1 MNDCGRSRFI
11 SDFGNHFKTA
21 INEAQVRC
29 VGDCFANNAL
39 AVLADDFKKFM
50 EVFLTEFN

>member
-1 MNDCGRSRFI
+1 MAVD
-11 SDFGNHFKTA
+11 KA
-21 INEAQVRC
+21 EVRC

-50 EVFLTEFN
+50 EVFLADFN